1 MIRVV
6 RGDLAASSQECVL
19 RSTRVD
25 GASITAIG
33 RRLEAIAGASVA
45 ERLAAQ
51 GESPVGTALLTPA
64 GDLPVSFLIHVVLQ
78 SVEEPV
84 TASAVQRGLVNAL
97 RRAADFGIESVALPP
112 LGVGA
117 GNLEV
122 EVAARVMVEV
132 ILNHVSEGL
141 PPSDFEIVV
150 ESEYEASVFTHAVE
164 VSRLGWSDPRG
175 EISS

>member
-25 GASITAIG
+25 GASITPVG
-33 RRLEAIAGASVA
+33 RRLEAIAGTKVS

-51 GESPVGTALLTPA
+51 GDSPVGTALLTPA
-64 GDLPVSFLIHVVLQ
+64 GELATSFLIHVVLQ
-78 SVEEPV
+78 SIEEPV
-84 TASAVQRGLVNAL
+84 TAISVQRGLVNAL
-97 RRAADFGIESVALPP
+97 RRAADFGIDSVALPP

-117 GNLEV
+117 GNLEA
-122 EVAARVMVEV
+122 EVSARVMLEV
-132 ILNHVSEGL
+132 IRNHLSEGA

-150 ESEYEASVFTHAVE
+150 ESEYEESVFATVIEA
-164 VSRLGWSDPRG
+164 
-175 EISS
+175 SSVDWPGQG